1 MNITRTIEEYA
12 EIINM
17 PRPEPKFHRRMAIKK
32 RAAQFVPFAALTG
45 YDEVVRQTAKAHE
58 ETIDY

>member
-17 PRPEPKFHRRMAIKK
+17 PRPEPKFHRRMAIEK
-32 RAAQFVPFAALTG
+32 RAAQFAPFAALTG
-45 YDEVVRQTAKAHE
+45 YEEVVERTAKEHE
-58 ETIDY
+58 VSIEY